1 MTRSWP
7 DYDQRLTR
15 LWPYYNQIT
24 VWSKSSHNIMTKLWL
39 DFDPTMTKFWR
50 GYDSTHPT
58 CTVKLLH
65 FAGGATRSGTSV
77 CSTCAGCGTCAFS
90 LLQVCLHL
98 KIGVKSQQAHRSFFL
113 KTMPLTL
120 VRKNTVLFPDIRELF
135 ALFIKGTDLGD
146 C

>member
-24 VWSKSSHNIMTKLWL
+24 VWSKSSHNIMTKLLL
-39 DFDPTMTKFWR
+39 DFDPTITRFWP
-50 GYDSTHPT
+50 GSNPTHRT
-58 CTVKLLH
+58 CTVQLLH
-65 FAGGATRSGTSV
+65 FPGGATRSETSG
-77 CSTCAGCGTCAFS
+77 CSTCAGCGTYACS

-98 KIGVKSQQAHRSFFL
+98 HIEVKSQQTHRSFFL
-113 KTMPLTL
+113 NTMPLTL
-120 VRKNTVLFPDIRELF
+120 VRKNTVLFPDMCELF